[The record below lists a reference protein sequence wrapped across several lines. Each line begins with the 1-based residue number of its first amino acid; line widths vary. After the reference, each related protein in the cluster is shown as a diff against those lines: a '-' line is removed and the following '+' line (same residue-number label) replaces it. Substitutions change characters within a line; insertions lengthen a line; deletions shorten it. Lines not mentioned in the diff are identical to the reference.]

1 MSYTSKYFRI
11 DEYKCK
17 CGECGTCQISDNALY
32 MFDRIRELYN
42 KPMIVTSGCRCLA
55 HNLKVGGS
63 KSSAHVPDK
72 RGLCYALDIKC
83 ENSVDRFRLIKIAL
97 SLGCVRIGVAKT
109 FVHLDFAPEL
119 SQNVFWV
126 Y

>member
-1 MSYTSKYFRI
+1 MSYTSEYFKKI
-11 DEYKCK
+11 ETTCK
-17 CGECGTCQISDNALY
+17 CGCGLDAMSDNALY

-42 KPMIVTSGCRCLA
+42 KKMIVDSGCRCLE
-55 HNLKVGGS
+55 HNKKVGGS
-63 KSSAHVPDK
+63 ESSAHLPDK

-119 SQNVFWV
+119 TQKCLWV